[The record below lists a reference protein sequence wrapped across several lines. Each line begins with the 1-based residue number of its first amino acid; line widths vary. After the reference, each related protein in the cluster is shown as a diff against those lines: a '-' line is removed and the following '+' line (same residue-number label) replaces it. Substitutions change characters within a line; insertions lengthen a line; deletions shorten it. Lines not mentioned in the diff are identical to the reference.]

1 MPDITDTTTLGEP
14 YDQPNEAVKETV
26 DHAEERIDHDAAL
39 EDPHE
44 EHWSDFKYVQLFVF
58 LVIVTAVEVALSY
71 MVDDLGALFLPI
83 LLVLMAIKFFA
94 VVLFFMHLKFD
105 NRLFGL
111 MFYMGLGLAVGV
123 YMVALFTFRF
133 FDG

>member
-1 MPDITDTTTLGEP
+1 MPDISETTKLGEE
-14 YDQPNEAVKETV
+14 YDQPNEAVKEAV
-26 DHAEERIDHDAAL
+26 DHAEENIDHDV
-39 EDPHE
+39 DDHDT

-58 LVIVTAVEVALSY
+58 LVIVTAIEVALSY
-71 MVDDLGALFLPI
+71 MVDDIGALFLP
-83 LLVLMAIKFFA
+83 LLLILMAIKFFA

-111 MFYMGLGLAVGV
+111 MFYMGLGLAIGV
-123 YMVALFTFRF
+123 YLVALFTFRF

>member
-1 MPDITDTTTLGEP
+1 MPDITDTTELGEE
-14 YDQPNEAVKETV
+14 YDQPNEAVKQTV
-26 DHAEERIDHDAAL
+26 DHAEDGIAHDAHDDHD
-39 EDPHE
+39 

-58 LVIVTAVEVALSY
+58 LVVVTAVEVALSY
-71 MVDDLGALFLPI
+71 MVDDLGALFLPL

-105 NRLFGL
+105 YRLFGL
-111 MFYMGLGLAVGV
+111 MFYMGLGLAIGV
-123 YMVALFTFRF
+123 YLVALFTFRY

>member
-1 MPDITDTTTLGEP
+1 MPDITDTTELGEE
-14 YDQPNEAVKETV
+14 YDQPNEAVKEAV
-26 DHAEERIDHDAAL
+26 DHAEEGIDHAGGDH
-39 EDPHE
+39 PG

-58 LVIVTAVEVALSY
+58 LVVVTAVEVGLSY
-71 MVDDLGALFLPI
+71 MVDDLGALFLPL
-83 LLVLMAIKFFA
+83 LLVLMAVKFFA

-123 YMVALFTFRF
+123 YLVALFTFQF
-133 FDG
+133 FGS

>member
-1 MPDITDTTTLGEP
+1 MPDITDTTKLGEP
-14 YDQPNEAVKETV
+14 YDQPNEAVKEAV
-26 DHAEERIDHDAAL
+26 DHAEEHVDHGPADDAH
-39 EDPHE
+39 D
-44 EHWSDFKYVQLFVF
+44 EHWTDFKYVQLFVF
-58 LVIVTAVEVALSY
+58 LVVVTAVEVALSY
-71 MVDDLGALFLPI
+71 MVDDLGAVFLPL

-111 MFYMGLGLAVGV
+111 MFYMGLGLAIGV
-123 YMVALFTFRF
+123 YLVALFTFRF

>member
-1 MPDITDTTTLGEP
+1 MPDITDTTELGEE

-26 DHAEERIDHDAAL
+26 DHAEERVEHDVGD
-39 EDPHE
+39 DPHD
-44 EHWSDFKYVQLFVF
+44 EHWTDFKYVQLFVF
-58 LVIVTAVEVALSY
+58 LVVVTAVEVALSY
-71 MVDDLGALFLPI
+71 MVDDLGALFLPL

-111 MFYMGLGLAVGV
+111 MFYMGLGLAVSV
-123 YMVALFTFRF
+123 YLVALFTFRF

>member
-1 MPDITDTTTLGEP
+1 MPDITDTTELGDG

-26 DHAEERIDHDAAL
+26 DHAEERIDHDAPDDA
-39 EDPHE
+39 HE
-44 EHWSDFKYVQLFVF
+44 EHWSVLKYVQLFVL
-58 LVIVTAVEVALSY
+58 LVVVTAVEVALSY
-71 MVDDLGALFLPI
+71 MVDDLGALFLPL

-111 MFYMGLGLAVGV
+111 MFYLGLGLAVSV
-123 YMVALFTFRF
+123 YLVALFTFRF
-133 FDG
+133 FDS